1 MKLIRNSGQE
11 RVIDALR
18 EWISPGSAVDM
29 MTSGFS
35 IHAFG
40 ESRDVLAKVEKCR
53 VILGASSAGPLALS
67 GGESDR
73 VFRSRLQGR
82 WLAKQAADWMARSAE
97 VRFAPSEPPQ
107 SLVLASSGTKRRSL
121 SGTDLQSMRSCSESR
136 IGVTLSRNSWIAWV
150 GFISRPL
157 LADLAQAMAHCR
169 LSVHRQ
175 TSRRSSTV

>member
-18 EWISPGSAVDM
+18 EWISSGSTVDI

-53 VILGASSAGPLALS
+53 VILGASSADPLALS

-82 WLAKQAADWMARSAE
+82 WLSKQAADWMARSVE
-97 VRFAPSEPPQ
+97 VRFTPSEPPQ
-107 SLVLASSGTKRRSL
+107 SLVLASSGSKRRSL
-121 SGTDLQSMRSCSESR
+121 SGTCAF
-136 IGVTLSRNSWIAWV
+136 T
-150 GFISRPL
+150 
-157 LADLAQAMAHCR
+157 
-169 LSVHRQ
+169 
-175 TSRRSSTV
+175 TSGLGIRFWSTTSP

>member
-1 MKLIRNSGQE
+1 MKLIKNSGQE

-18 EWISPGSAVDM
+18 EWISPGSTVDM

-40 ESRDVLAKVEKCR
+40 ESCDVLRKVEKCR

-82 WLAKQAADWMARSAE
+82 WLSKQVSDWMARSVE
-97 VRFAPSEPPQ
+97 VRFTPSERHKAWCLPQ
-107 SLVLASSGTKRRSL
+107 MARSVAHFL
-121 SGTDLQSMRSCSESR
+121 EAALLQRQ
-136 IGVTLSRNSWIAWV
+136 AW
-150 GFISRPL
+150 G
-157 LADLAQAMAHCR
+157 
-169 LSVHRQ
+169 
-175 TSRRSSTV
+175 